1 MEERDAPA
9 RALDGA
15 GPDLATPLPAQHAH
29 RPVHAG
35 TVKPEVTTPSTRSDR
50 PSVEV
55 AEVTGMDI
63 ADTWSPAEAVGP
75 DGQATAPIA
84 EDAIGKWSAAEAEA
98 VGADLREG
106 REAATAITE
115 DTWSAAEASEA
126 KFEVAPISDTDVDS
140 EIAALGGLPDVALSA
155 AGGSQPADAPE
166 PGGGRSVDDT
176 LSAVG
181 SGAPAQPAEA
191 HRDGEKPRPYKLRR
205 AAACAVLFV
214 AVITTLLAFLLVI
227 AAGTEDRAIEGHTGR
242 ADAEVLSVTTHRTLV
257 RFQTPDGAEHVPNVG
272 VLYPEALEEGQVVRV
287 EYDMRNPDLVRVAG
301 RGSTLT
307 FLPAFTTLL
316 AVWAVAVGLVWWL
329 RKPGPLH
336 LRSIRARRKLAV

>member
-1 MEERDAPA
+1 MEERDAPV

-15 GPDLATPLPAQHAH
+15 GPDLATPLPVQHAH

-35 TVKPEVTTPSTRSDR
+35 TVKSQVAASS
-50 PSVEV
+50 
-55 AEVTGMDI
+55 AEVVQVEDS
-63 ADTWSPAEAVGP
+63 DTWTVADAEAVESG
-75 DGQATAPIA
+75 
-84 EDAIGKWSAAEAEA
+84 
-98 VGADLREG
+98 LREAG
-106 REAATAITE
+106 QVTTGVTE
-115 DTWSAAEASEA
+115 DVTVAWSAAEASEA
-126 KFEVAPISDTDVDS
+126 KFEVAPISETDVDS
-140 EIAALGGLPDVALSA
+140 EIAALRGLPEVALST
-155 AGGSQPADAPE
+155 AGDGRPAETPE
-166 PGGGRSVDDT
+166 PEDGRSADDT
-176 LSAVG
+176 SSAVVG
-181 SGAPAQPAEA
+181 GASSHPAEA

-205 AAACAVLFV
+205 AAACAILFV

-227 AAGTEDRAIEGHTGR
+227 AAATEDRAIEGHTGR

-272 VLYPEALEEGQVVRV
+272 VLYPEALKEGQVVRV
-287 EYDMRNPDLVRVAG
+287 EYDMREPDLVRVAG
-301 RGSTLT
+301 RGATLT